1 MVCDFHIVC
10 GLLLHRW
17 SQSVNAQTSRQPTY
31 RIRPRSAL
39 FGINWAELWQFRD
52 LLSLLALRDIRVRY
66 KQTAIGAAWAVL
78 QPLLTMVVFAA
89 VFRSLLG
96 PGHEPSAAGVP
107 YAVSTFCGLL
117 PWQLFAHAL
126 TASGNSLIENE
137 RLVTKV
143 YFPRLILPAAS
154 VLSSLLDFIISFV
167 ILLGM
172 MLWYGVHPSW
182 HVVTLPAF
190 LLLGLMT
197 AMGLGLWLSALNAMY
212 RDIRYTIP
220 FLVQIG
226 MFVTPVVYSAG
237 SVLPNLPT
245 WARMIYMLN
254 PMAGVVEGFRWALL
268 GAAPPPLHLLMLSA
282 VGVLLLLLSGAMYFR
297 RVETQLAD
305 WI

>member
-1 MVCDFHIVC
+1 
-10 GLLLHRW
+10 LTY
-17 SQSVNAQTSRQPTY
+17 SSPRQPTY

-52 LLSLLALRDIRVRY
+52 LLALLAIRDVKVRY

-78 QPLLTMVVFAA
+78 QPLLTMVVFAV
-89 VFRSLLG
+89 VFRALLG
-96 PGHEPSAAGVP
+96 AGHEPSAVGVP

-172 MLWYGVHPSW
+172 MLWYGVYPTW
-182 HVVTLPAF
+182 RIVTLPVF
-190 LLLGLMT
+190 LMLGLTT
-197 AMGLGLWLSALNAMY
+197 ALGLGLSLSALNAMY

-226 MFVTPVVYSAG
+226 MFITPVVYSAR
-237 SVLPNLPT
+237 SVLPNLPP
-245 WARMIYMLN
+245 WAQVVYMLN
-254 PMAGVVEGFRWALL
+254 PMAGVIEGFRWAIL
-268 GAAPPPLHLLMLSA
+268 GAALPSVPLLVTSA
-282 VGVLLLLLSGAMYFR
+282 VGVLVLFMVGVVYFR
-297 RVETQLAD
+297 RTETQLAD